1 MEPRTEGQVPPG
13 RRSDRADATEPVGLV
28 TFVSDGMTPT
38 AAKLALVVFGS
49 DLVFAAIRAWQLFSR
64 EAAGKW
70 FRLDVDGSLPEIA
83 QYIKFLVIAGFMVH
97 LARRTRLR
105 WYLVWA
111 LSFAFLMLDDA
122 LMIHERVSERL
133 SPSLAGVLPTG
144 ADPQAVGELGYF
156 AVVGGVIALVAIVG
170 IVSSPGPFRRMS
182 IDVIMLLA
190 LGALFAVGVDVFH
203 GLLTL
208 DYVGNSLFAVVED
221 GGEMAAVSLIVIYSA
236 MVDGHAGRLTHWLA
250 NVRSLRS

>member
-1 MEPRTEGQVPPG
+1 MRPNRLG
-13 RRSDRADATEPVGLV
+13 SL

-49 DLVFAAIRAWQLFSR
+49 DLVSAAIRAGSFFSR
-64 EAAGKW
+64 EAAGSGFDSTSTAASPKSPSTSSSWLSPDSW
-70 FRLDVDGSLPEIA
+70 FTWPAD
-83 QYIKFLVIAGFMVH
+83 
-97 LARRTRLR
+97 RLR

-133 SPSLAGVLPTG
+133 SPLTGRRILPTG

-156 AVVGGVIALVAIVG
+156 AVVGGIALVAIVG

-190 LGALFAVGVDVFH
+190 LGAVVRRRGVDVFH